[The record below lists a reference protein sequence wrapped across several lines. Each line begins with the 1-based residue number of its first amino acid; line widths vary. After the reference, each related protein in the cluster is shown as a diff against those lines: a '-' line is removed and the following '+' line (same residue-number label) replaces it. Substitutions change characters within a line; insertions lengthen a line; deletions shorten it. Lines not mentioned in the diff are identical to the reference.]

1 MLAEVLLVVICIAV
15 VGVIGII
22 TQTASPLL
30 LIQAGFWG
38 LGLGLLVGLPTGFW
52 YHYRLY
58 EALGTRGAVPGR
70 WWLSPSD
77 FHSSLAPEQWGG
89 IRPWYLLGV
98 AAFTFSFGGGLIA
111 LAGLLL
117 LG

>member
-1 MLAEVLLVVICIAV
+1 MKRLSDQVAIVTGGAMGIGGAASRRLADE
-15 VGVIGII
+15 G
-22 TQTASPLL
+22 AS
-30 LIQAGFWG
+30 
-38 LGLGLLVGLPTGFW
+38 
-52 YHYRLY
+52 
-58 EALGTRGAVPGR
+58 AVPGR